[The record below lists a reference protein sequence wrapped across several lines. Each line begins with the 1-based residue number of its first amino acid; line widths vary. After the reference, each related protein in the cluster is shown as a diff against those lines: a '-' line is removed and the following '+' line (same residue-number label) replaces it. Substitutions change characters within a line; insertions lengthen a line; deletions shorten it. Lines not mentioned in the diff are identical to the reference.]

1 MTGNARDP
9 SEGTPGSPPG
19 SEPTADKGRLG
30 ETAFIGCMYLAVGV
44 AAVALFLM
52 FGQVIFRMFF
62 M

>member
-1 MTGNARDP
+1 MT
-9 SEGTPGSPPG
+9 EGT
-19 SEPTADKGRLG
+19 GRPEG
-30 ETAFIGCMYLAVGV
+30 PAGRFKENAFIGCMYLAVGI